1 MGVNFHMDYNA
12 LKSTLV
18 VEQNG
23 KPVSI
28 YSQFSHCNNNPF
40 WQWYKNISDYCFQE
54 ANGMYSICFTGGL
67 ILKSLLEKKLS
78 VQNGCS
84 NFSYEPEII
93 TGDDRMHLLE
103 DLLKYSQLR
112 TGKRVIDISFDRTR
126 TQCFEEIKKLVGNT
140 STLQYLDL
148 TELPIYLRINSAVK
162 HTANIF
168 IVFSGDEYS
177 QIVKAGNSK
186 LPKLV
191 IIVKSGVLKFLD
203 ETNNCF
209 LFSCDISE
217 IQKII
222 KAWISDVLFPE
233 YAADIVRNLRN
244 CRKWKGIDYQFAMKM
259 TDVLYAN
266 TPYLDLSVTNN
277 IELSS
282 VGRFQLIKFPK
293 GIPCRMYSSNANI
306 ALLGNGG
313 TIKPTGEGS
322 AEIVAEVKNHPS
334 IRISRHIT
342 VYKYKTVQKIYLSTV
357 NTNIIVGDQITVRYE
372 LIPRDAHNKGL
383 GKWEVFPI
391 GSIKLLS
398 NTNGVFEAI
407 KPGRCEIVYSV
418 GNVQERLSVFVS
430 AKPSSISFSNK
441 SISVKLLDTTQRI
454 TTIVHPNG
462 AKGGI
467 IKYKISNTSV
477 LDFDTNNGQ
486 IIPKCE
492 GNSVIT
498 AILLDNKGSIID
510 DCNCNITVLPPKDV
524 VTPDGALVLMIISLI
539 GSLLLVNNECQFL
552 CGISGVVGAVWY
564 SYKEKSKRGYITS
577 AILFALIVLL
587 ICMGGIL

>member
-1 MGVNFHMDYNA
+1 MSINFHMDYNA

-23 KPVSI
+23 TPVSI
-28 YSQFSHCNNNPF
+28 YSQFSHCNNIPY
-40 WQWYKNISDYCFQE
+40 WQWYKEISSYCFQE
-54 ANGMYSICFTGGL
+54 ANGMYGVCFTGGL

-78 VQNGCS
+78 AQNGCS
-84 NFSYEPEII
+84 NFSYNPEII

-112 TGKRVIDISFDRTR
+112 TGRCVIDISFDSTR
-126 TQCFEEIKKLVGNT
+126 IRCFEEIKKLVGNT

-148 TELPIYLRINSAVK
+148 TELPIYLRINNAVK

-168 IVFSGDEYS
+168 IVSSLDEYS

-191 IIVKSGVLKFLD
+191 IVVKSGVLQFLD
-203 ETNNCF
+203 EKNNYF
-209 LFSCDISE
+209 LFSCENGE
-217 IQKII
+217 IHKII

-233 YAADIVRNLRN
+233 YAADIVRDLRD
-244 CRKWKGIDYQFAMKM
+244 CRKWKGIDYQYAMKM
-259 TDVLYAN
+259 VDVLYEN
-266 TPYLDLSVTNN
+266 SPFLDLSITDN

-282 VGRFQLIKFPK
+282 VGRFQLTKFPK

-313 TIKPTGEGS
+313 TIKPIGEGS
-322 AEIVAEVKNHPS
+322 AEIVVEVKNNPS

-342 VYKYKTVQKIYLSTV
+342 VYKYKTVQKIHLSTTS
-357 NTNIIVGDQITVRYE
+357 TNVIVGDQITVRCE
-372 LIPRDAHNKGL
+372 LNPRDAHNKAL
-383 GKWEVFPI
+383 GKWEVFPS
-391 GSIKLLS
+391 GSMNMLS
-398 NTNGVFEAI
+398 NRNGVFEAI

-418 GNVQERLSVFVS
+418 GNVQERLSILVS

-441 SISVKLLDTTQRI
+441 SMAVKLFDTTQRI
-454 TTIVHPNG
+454 TAIVHPNG
-462 AKGGI
+462 AKGAI
-467 IKYKISNTSV
+467 IKYKISNSSV

-486 IIPKCE
+486 IIPKRE

-510 DCNCNITVLPPKDV
+510 DCNCNVTVLPPKDV

-539 GSLLLVNNECQFL
+539 GSLLLINNGCQSL
-552 CGISGVVGAVWY
+552 CGISGAVGAVWY

-577 AILFALIVLL
+577 AIFFVLIILL
-587 ICMGGIL
+587 IRIGGML